1 MTEKQVYYGTVVWF
15 SGKKGFGF
23 VKPDDG
29 EQDFFA
35 HWTNIVEKSGK
46 FKTLVAG
53 QKVSFTVGQNKNG
66 PQAEN
71 IVVLEEA
78 AEE

>member
-1 MTEKQVYYGTVVWF
+1 MTEKQVSYGTVVWF

-23 VKPDDG
+23 VKPDDMD
-29 EQDFFA
+29 QDLFC

-53 QKVSFTVGQNKNG
+53 QKVSFTIGQNKNG
-66 PQAEN
+66 PQAED
-71 IVVLEEA
+71 IVVLEDA
-78 AEE
+78 IEE